1 MSKCLMVIERNLIKK
16 SKKMWTWCHVLRSIN
31 CANSQIYSALG
42 CNLFLHSLGNL
53 ILFHVFFN
61 THTYMYLLYV
71 YIKVSFLFKVNW
83 DSERECFDSFARET
97 CDFYSTKKSM
107 FQKTQKSDGCQ
118 VGLLIIHLYCFCW

>member
-1 MSKCLMVIERNLIKK
+1 MSKCLMVIERNLIKNQK
-16 SKKMWTWCHVLRSIN
+16 RCEHDAMCWGLLIVPTAKFTL
-31 CANSQIYSALG
+31 QG

-61 THTYMYLLYV
+61 THTYMYLLYF
-71 YIKVSFLFKVNW
+71 YIKVSFLLKVNW

-118 VGLLIIHLYCFCW
+118 VGLLIVHLYCFCW